1 MIYILILMY
10 LLVLS
15 SDALN
20 SHRTARHLLTYSTK
34 PTEPTDTLL
43 FFSAHLHLQSTHLQH
58 SPTALTYSTRL
69 QHSLAALTYST
80 HSQHSPTALTYSTR
94 LQHSPTA
101 LTFTQHSPTVLAYSI
116 HHLQH
121 SPTALAATAATATAT
136 APARWPR
143 ACRPAPPVALPPRV
157 WHSLWLRKPLFR
169 TALQR
174 RHRHRQR
181 RHRLSVQGI

>member
-1 MIYILILMY
+1 MY

-34 PTEPTDTLL
+34 PTEPTDTLI

-80 HSQHSPTALTYSTR
+80 R
-94 LQHSPTA
+94 
-101 LTFTQHSPTVLAYSI
+101 
-116 HHLQH
+116 
-121 SPTALAATAATATAT
+121 T
-136 APARWPR
+136 APQ
-143 ACRPAPPVALPPRV
+143 PP
-157 WHSLWLRKPLFR
+157 
-169 TALQR
+169 
-174 RHRHRQR
+174 HRHRQR
-181 RHRLSVQGI
+181 HRHAGPALAAPRPPLPCPRGFGTAFGCGSLYSAPHRNRRTGTGTLAPRLPPRAPRCLAPADPDRSAISCGIYNCSKAPKASPN